1 MDPNDLPDPAPI
13 AKSDNNENATAMNL
27 FAPDP
32 NGGSEVSRLLFVF
45 LYNVNKLVWYILS
58 VVYVWG
64 CLYEYLMYEFRIFS
78 LDNLSSLRRF
88 S

>member
-45 LYNVNKLVWYILS
+45 LYNVYKLVWYILS
-58 VVYVWG
+58 IA
-64 CLYEYLMYEFRIFS
+64 YLS
-78 LDNLSSLRRF
+78 TNT
-88 S
+88 

>member
-32 NGGSEVSRLLFVF
+32 NGGSEVSRLLLILYYVYKLF
-45 LYNVNKLVWYILS
+45 LYILL
-58 VVYVWG
+58 VVYFG
-64 CLYEYLMYEFRIFS
+64 
-78 LDNLSSLRRF
+78 LSRF
-88 S
+88 TNT

>member
-45 LYNVNKLVWYILS
+45 LYYVYKLLLYILLA
-58 VVYVWG
+58 VFIW
-64 CLYEYLMYEFRIFS
+64 S
-78 LDNLSSLRRF
+78 L
-88 S
+88 

>member
-32 NGGSEVSRLLFVF
+32 NGGGEVS
-45 LYNVNKLVWYILS
+45 YIICISLV
-58 VVYVWG
+58 
-64 CLYEYLMYEFRIFS
+64 CL
-78 LDNLSSLRRF
+78 
-88 S
+88 

>member
-32 NGGSEVSRLLFVF
+32 NGGSEVSRLLLI
-45 LYNVNKLVWYILS
+45 LYYVYKLLRYILLA
-58 VVYVWG
+58 VFIW
-64 CLYEYLMYEFRIFS
+64 S
-78 LDNLSSLRRF
+78 L
-88 S
+88 

>member
-32 NGGSEVSRLLFVF
+32 NGGSEVSRLLLF
-45 LYNVNKLVWYILS
+45 LYYVYKLLRYILL
-58 VVYVWG
+58 VVYFG
-64 CLYEYLMYEFRIFS
+64 
-78 LDNLSSLRRF
+78 LSRF
-88 S
+88 TNT

>member
-32 NGGSEVSRLLFVF
+32 NGGSEVSRLLLI
-45 LYNVNKLVWYILS
+45 LYYVYKLLRYILL
-58 VVYVWG
+58 VVYFG
-64 CLYEYLMYEFRIFS
+64 
-78 LDNLSSLRRF
+78 LSRF
-88 S
+88 TNT